1 MLQSAPIVCS
11 QIKTIDFTT
20 NIGQTFIDSV
30 NFSVEEMKVTTS
42 LNFNVKP
49 TASIYTSACISYKMF
64 KISRP
69 WNDSRWKWFK
79 VKRIQHIQNY
89 LIWYKNTPK
98 KKDDL
103 AKSWAFYDWAIKE
116 LMNRF
121 KVGLSPSKKNLF
133 DMLQWKPFK
142 NDEKAFYFILKA
154 LFVLKIF
161 KFLSR
166 LVVHTEKKGLIRRL
180 RLISNFMTSQPG

>member
-1 MLQSAPIVCS
+1 MLQSAPILCS

-116 LMNRF
+116 LINRF
-121 KVGLSPSKKNLF
+121 KVGLPPSKKNLF
-133 DMLQWKPFK
+133 YRLQWKPFK
-142 NDEKAFYFILKA
+142 NDEKSFLFHLKSS
-154 LFVLKIF
+154 F
-161 KFLSR
+161 R
-166 LVVHTEKKGLIRRL
+166 
-180 RLISNFMTSQPG
+180 SQDI

>member
-1 MLQSAPIVCS
+1 MLQSAPILCS

-64 KISRP
+64 KISRS

-103 AKSWAFYDWAIKE
+103 AKSW
-116 LMNRF
+116 
-121 KVGLSPSKKNLF
+121 V
-133 DMLQWKPFK
+133 
-142 NDEKAFYFILKA
+142 
-154 LFVLKIF
+154 
-161 KFLSR
+161 
-166 LVVHTEKKGLIRRL
+166 
-180 RLISNFMTSQPG
+180 FMTEQLKSLWIGLKSGSHLLKRICLICFNESPLKMMKKHFISS

>member
-1 MLQSAPIVCS
+1 MLQSAPILCS

-103 AKSWAFYDWAIKE
+103 AKSW
-116 LMNRF
+116 
-121 KVGLSPSKKNLF
+121 V
-133 DMLQWKPFK
+133 
-142 NDEKAFYFILKA
+142 
-154 LFVLKIF
+154 
-161 KFLSR
+161 
-166 LVVHTEKKGLIRRL
+166 
-180 RLISNFMTSQPG
+180 FMTEQLKSLWIGLKSGSHLLKRICLICFNESPLKMMKKLFISS